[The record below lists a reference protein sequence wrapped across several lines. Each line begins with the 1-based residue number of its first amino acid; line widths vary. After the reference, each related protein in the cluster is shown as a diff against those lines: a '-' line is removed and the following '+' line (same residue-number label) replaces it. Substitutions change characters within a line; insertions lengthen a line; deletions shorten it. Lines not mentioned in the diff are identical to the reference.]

1 MSNLIEAMFNYGS
14 TLLTAGLEG
23 DADKQALQDNLV
35 ALSRARLLSQL
46 QERDAQNA
54 GAAAAGRIRM
64 GASQLAGQ
72 QRLAFAA
79 GNIDSTSG
87 TAANVMA
94 SSRLFAELDAETAVN
109 NARREALG
117 HRMAQANIDQRTVD
131 EVRGFQQRN
140 NRRVGGVV
148 GAGANVVGEALSF
161 GMGG

>member
-72 QRLAFAA
+72 QRLAFAV

-117 HRMAQANIDQRTVD
+117 HRMAQANIDQRTAD

-161 GMGG
+161 GGG